1 MPESSWVRM
10 PARQEF
16 EEYAGIADQ
25 LEQQMQAR
33 MSSGE
38 YTTDEAY
45 YVSHIDLAL
54 CKKELRLSDERLEK
68 LRQLCQ
74 LWDIDLRH
82 KEITSHRKFIGPFIV
97 FAKRRMYPLF
107 RFFLKDLIHQQQRFN
122 ATAIALIADLS
133 SEDVPEQKTH

>member
-1 MPESSWVRM
+1 M
-10 PARQEF
+10 PASAEF
-16 EEYAGIADQ
+16 DEYQGIAESI
-25 LEQQMQAR
+25 EQDMQAR
-33 MSSGE
+33 MDSSE
-38 YTTDEAY
+38 YTADEAY
-45 YVSHIDLAL
+45 YVSHVDLTL

-82 KEITSHRKFIGPFIV
+82 KEITSHRKFVGPVIV
-97 FAKRRMYPLF
+97 FAKKRIYPLF

-133 SEDVPEQKTH
+133 SEDIPEEETH